1 MMKILSLIVFVIL
14 LVWSWHLVHS
24 NTPLDFETH
33 SGIQNKMMELIENT
47 IRSKKPDSKDIDII
61 KIWTQNV
68 GDHKIKA
75 TFTYRF
81 NEPSGA
87 EMVERL
93 IEGEAVLSRDI
104 SDNPTVDKWV
114 IQSLLTKGDN
124 ISFSE
129 GSLVTSDNQSP
140 DENLSTTKPQIP
152 PPESPK
158 IQNADGIKAE
168 PPHEQK

>member
-24 NTPLDFETH
+24 TTPLDFETH

-47 IRSKKPDSKDIDII
+47 ILSKKPNSKDIDII
-61 KIWTQNV
+61 KIWTQNA
-68 GDHKIKA
+68 GDHKIKS

-81 NEPSGA
+81 NEPSGT
-87 EMVERL
+87 EMVERV
-93 IEGEAVLSRDI
+93 IEGEAILFRDI

-129 GSLVTSDNQSP
+129 GSLITTDNQSP
-140 DENLSTTKPQIP
+140 DENLSTTKQQIP

-158 IQNADGIKAE
+158 IENTERIKTE
-168 PPHEQK
+168 LPHEQK